1 MCGRASG
8 KQALGISARR
18 MSFELILRCL
28 NKERFSCAQDEVGAA
43 FSAEVNFKKGL
54 AERLNE
60 SPS

>member
-1 MCGRASG
+1 
-8 KQALGISARR
+8 